1 MTPPWHALPLEFW
14 SRVIGRTETAR
25 EAAELRLVCKTW
37 NPIAERVMFSQQLH
51 FKRLVK
57 LKKFYSHLA
66 KRPFLGRWIRY
77 LDIGKSDMMSLQ
89 FQRHFLEL
97 AFTSNIEHVDG
108 LLGNEFYKFMLD
120 IARRSPVK
128 FSKIKSLAHPVH
140 YNITYVTTL
149 LYFKDSL
156 QELKVLVLETHKAAQ
171 LVLNRLHEFHSL
183 TTLTFMFY
191 DDITRLAQLEKILQK
206 CPPQVKALKLKL
218 GNCRNEDPL
227 QKDDLEQWL
236 KENVAKSTSVWALHV
251 DGNTYPMMMD
261 YLLYKFPDI
270 TGASLYGYDLEFED
284 GAVKRILDTIKSL
297 NYASIVGWRNNTTQ
311 DMAICISTMNSKISR
326 VIIKERNSPLFTGGC
341 FSAARNILKGI
352 SNFDLTIP
360 SKQYLLHIIS
370 LIAGIRYLDISFLPK
385 KSSGER
391 TADRGILYE
400 ILRRTPEVKYLKFAD
415 SYIEK
420 PLSDITFTL
429 ERLIDVKIVGAI
441 IEEGALQNLSRIA
454 PNLKHLSLD
463 TCLLDTTSCQDHH
476 IAMPTTEFYSLSIYA
491 RKFTAEQLE
500 MNYSS
505 TMKDLLWISKA
516 TELDDWQLMFLE
528 VTTLADNQDR
538 YFVLRPGEVSLCKKI
553 SKKDFKRD
561 ISEWPKISITC
572 SSLNHLNIDL
582 GQLEIEIDLHEKYQ
596 SVVEIGEWKVDK
608 KSPILPLMS
617 D

>member
-1 MTPPWHALPLEFW
+1 MTPPWHILPLEFW
-14 SRVIGRTETAR
+14 SRVISRTETAR

-37 NPIAERVMFSQQLH
+37 NPIAEKVMFSQQLH

-128 FSKIKSLAHPVH
+128 FSKLKSLAHPVH

-171 LVLNRLHEFHSL
+171 IVLNRLHEFHSL
-183 TTLTFMFY
+183 TTLSFMFY
-191 DDITRLAQLEKILQK
+191 DDITQLTQLEKILQK
-206 CPPQVKALKLKL
+206 CPPQVKTLKLKL
-218 GNCRNEDPL
+218 GSCRNEDQL
-227 QKDDLEQWL
+227 QRDDLEQWL
-236 KENVAKSTSVWALHV
+236 KENVTKSTSVWALHV
-251 DGNTYPMMMD
+251 DGNAHPTMME

-270 TGASLYGYDLEFED
+270 TRASLYGYDLKFE
-284 GAVKRILDTIKSL
+284 GGVVKRILDTIKSL
-297 NYASIVGWRNNTTQ
+297 NCASILGWRINTTQ
-311 DMAICISTMNSKISR
+311 DMAIFIPTMNSKISR
-326 VIIKERNSPLFTGGC
+326 VIIKERNLPLVTGGR
-341 FSAARNILKGI
+341 FSATRNISKGI
-352 SNFDLTIP
+352 SNFDIAIP

-370 LIAGIRYLDISFLPK
+370 LISGVSYLDISFLPK
-385 KSSGER
+385 KSSSER
-391 TADRGILYE
+391 TADRE
-400 ILRRTPEVKYLKFAD
+400 TF
-415 SYIEK
+415 YIEK
-420 PLSDITFTL
+420 PFSDITFTL
-429 ERLIDVKIVGAI
+429 ERLIDVKIVGAVI
-441 IEEGALQNLSRIA
+441 DEGALQNLSRIA

-476 IAMPTTEFYSLSIYA
+476 IAMPATDFCSLSIYA

-505 TMKDLLWISKA
+505 TMKDLLWVSKA

-538 YFVLRPGEVSLCKKI
+538 YFVLRPGEVSLCKQI
-553 SKKDFKRD
+553 SKKDLKRNM
-561 ISEWPKISITC
+561 SEWPKMSITC
-572 SSLNHLNIDL
+572 SSLKHLNIDL
-582 GQLEIEIDLHEKYQ
+582 GQLEIEIDLQEKYR